1 MNHWK
6 CYATVFLVLASG
18 GVAAQ
23 QKMSQP
29 EAMQQLLNQADQQAA
44 FARGMTFGDRYN
56 EHWHKGM
63 ISLPQARKSLAE
75 EWQKLGLSPELAKQ
89 VAATYRGDSSGLLSH
104 PPLEGRDEKVVSA
117 MIQQALAAKHYP
129 MANRLLIDYERQR
142 LKLEPMSA
150 QVPTH

>member
-6 CYATVFLVLASG
+6 CYATMFLVLASG

-104 PPLEGRDEKVVSA
+104 PPLEGRDEKVMST
-117 MIQQALAAKHYP
+117 MIQQALAAKI
-129 MANRLLIDYERQR
+129 RFR
-142 LKLEPMSA
+142 
-150 QVPTH
+150 

>member
-6 CYATVFLVLASG
+6 CFVAMILLLSSG
-18 GVAAQ
+18 AAAAQ

-29 EAMQQLLNQADQQAA
+29 EANQQLLDQANQQAA

-89 VAATYRGDSSGLLSH
+89 VAATYRGDSSAMLNH
-104 PPLEGRDEKVVSA
+104 PPLEGRSEKEVSA
-117 MIQQALAAKHYP
+117 MIQQALTAKHYP

-142 LKLEPMSA
+142 LNLEPMSA